1 MLNKNKLKLFKSIII
16 TLALWCITLL
26 EKVIFSAK
34 WLINKAKKSP
44 KIFFGLMLI
53 VIAVIVTFFTF
64 SLLTRHHQI
73 TGAQKNPTLTHDAA
87 FSTVDAAPQKIK
99 VSQSVITHDNS
110 SGSTQT
116 QGSKKTSDNA
126 YLKASENLAQKYNE
140 QIEGIEQED
149 AKQKKAV
156 AKAKDKEKGLYDLY
170 SAYLNSNVK
179 NTQSKFVK
187 IVSYDANSR
196 PLIQFAPMQTG
207 MINLQQGERV
217 TNISLGDTSRWLVT
231 QSYVGSTKQGHVIIL
246 IKPTTPNIVT
256 NLVIITNKRIYNFN
270 ITAQANVFTPDV
282 RFLYPS
288 DTTQAFVSGNNS
300 NSSNLF
306 AANNNTEMKS
316 LNPNTQTVINATRLH
331 SNYSVAGDTPDWMPA
346 RIFDDGTHTMIAFP
360 AMTDRVNL
368 PVLFV
373 YINGQPSMV
382 NYRYHRPYMIVDRLF
397 QHAELVSGKG
407 DNREAVQIYNNNH

>member
-1 MLNKNKLKLFKSIII
+1 MSNKNKQGLFKSIMI

-26 EKVIFSAK
+26 EKIIFSTK
-34 WLINKAKKSP
+34 WMINKAKKLKKSP
-44 KIFFGLMLI
+44 KILLGLILI
-53 VIAVIVTFFTF
+53 VVAVIVTFVTFF
-64 SLLTRHHQI
+64 SLSRHHHVA
-73 TGAQKNPTLTHDAA
+73 GSQKIPTLKHDTV

-99 VSQSVITHDNS
+99 VSQSVITHSDVTNRN
-110 SGSTQT
+110 Q
-116 QGSKKTSDNA
+116 QTSDNA
-126 YLKASENLAQKYNE
+126 YLKASEDLAQKYNE

-149 AKQKKAV
+149 AKQKDV
-156 AKAKDKEKGLYDLY
+156 DAKAKDKEKSLYDLY

-179 NTQSKFVK
+179 NTKSKFVK
-187 IVSYDANSR
+187 IISYDANSR

-270 ITAQANVFTPDV
+270 ITSQANVFTPDV

-288 DTTQAFVSGNNS
+288 DATQAFVSGNNS
-300 NSSNLF
+300 DNSNLF
-306 AANNNTEMKS
+306 AANNNTETHS
-316 LNPNTQTVINATRLH
+316 LSTNTQTVINATRLR
-331 SNYSVAGDTPDWMPA
+331 SNYSVSGDTPDWMPA

-360 AMTDRVNL
+360 PMIDRVNL

-407 DNREAVQIYNNNH
+407 DNRERVQIYNNNH